1 MKRFLIAC
9 LLGVSAVGAISA
21 AETPNTLTS
30 KERAE
35 GWKLL
40 FDGRTLQGWHGY
52 LSETIPDGWT
62 VADGVIA
69 LAGKEGGDIVTLNE
83 YENFDFKFE
92 CKISPKGNSG
102 VLYLVNESPELER
115 TYYSGPEYQ
124 VLDNNGHPDAK
135 NGPDRLAGADYALYA
150 PVKDVTRPVGEWNQG
165 RIVKQGAHV
174 EHWLNGEKVVEYEL
188 WSPDWE
194 AKVKASKFKDWPN
207 YGRAKR
213 GHLALQGD
221 HNGSL
226 AFRNIRIR
234 ELK

>member
-92 CKISPKGNSG
+92 WKISPKGNSG
-102 VLYLVNESPELER
+102 VLYLINESPELER

-124 VLDNNGHPDAK
+124 VEEAHRYYGLPAAFAPGSAET
-135 NGPDRLAGADYALYA
+135 LASA
-150 PVKDVTRPVGEWNQG
+150 
-165 RIVKQGAHV
+165 
-174 EHWLNGEKVVEYEL
+174 VVEC
-188 WSPDWE
+188 
-194 AKVKASKFKDWPN
+194 
-207 YGRAKR
+207 
-213 GHLALQGD
+213 GHAVIGQD
-221 HNGSL
+221 
-226 AFRNIRIR
+226 
-234 ELK
+234 

>member
-9 LLGVSAVGAISA
+9 LLVSAVGAISA

-92 CKISPKGNSG
+92 WKISPKGNS
-102 VLYLVNESPELER
+102 
-115 TYYSGPEYQ
+115 
-124 VLDNNGHPDAK
+124 
-135 NGPDRLAGADYALYA
+135 
-150 PVKDVTRPVGEWNQG
+150 DV
-165 RIVKQGAHV
+165 
-174 EHWLNGEKVVEYEL
+174 
-188 WSPDWE
+188 
-194 AKVKASKFKDWPN
+194 
-207 YGRAKR
+207 
-213 GHLALQGD
+213 
-221 HNGSL
+221 
-226 AFRNIRIR
+226 
-234 ELK
+234 